1 VKITC
6 IIHSLDG
13 GGAERVMAALSSQL
27 ADRDHQVTLIT
38 LDDGSRDRHT
48 VNSKVLRRALNVMSE
63 SGSLVTRL
71 RRMRQRT
78 LSLRTAIAESNPD
91 VVLSFCDR
99 TNILTLLATGPL
111 SLPVVIS
118 ERSDPTMQ
126 NLGNVWEWLRVRTYR
141 RATKIIA
148 LTPESAKHLRAIAGK
163 EVQVIPSAV
172 NVPPESVTN
181 STRVEADNNHRILA
195 IGRLEHEKGFDRLI
209 YAFAP
214 IAAKDIEASGQRVGA
229 EQKAWSLRI
238 LGEGSQREQLE
249 QQARAVGLADRI
261 EFPGWVKNVWEELS
275 QATMFVLPSR
285 YEGFPSALLEAM
297 AAGVPSIAVDCES
310 GPRAVI
316 NDSQCGLL
324 VENNKQALTE
334 AMQTMIDDPER
345 RIQMGLSGKNVIERF
360 GWNAMTSAYEDVL
373 RDAVHNKPAR

>member
-1 VKITC
+1 
-6 IIHSLDG
+6 
-13 GGAERVMAALSSQL
+13 MAALSSQL

-38 LDDGSRDRHT
+38 LDDGAKDRHE
-48 VNSKVLRRALNVMSE
+48 VSPQVSRRSLDVMSE
-63 SGSLVTRL
+63 SGNLVTRL

-78 LSLRTAIAESNPD
+78 LLLRAAIIESNPD

-99 TNILTLLATGPL
+99 TNILALLATRPL

-118 ERSDPTMQ
+118 ERSDPSMQ

-148 LTPESAKHLRAIAGK
+148 LTPESAKRLRAIAGK
-163 EVQVIPSAV
+163 EVHVIPSAV
-172 NVPPESVTN
+172 DAPPQSITS
-181 STRVEADNNHRILA
+181 STRTDANRNRRILA

-209 YAFAP
+209 RAFAP
-214 IAAKDIEASGQRVGA
+214 IAAASQETGVEAEVEA
-229 EQKAWSLRI
+229 EPKGWSLRI

-249 QQARAVGLADRI
+249 QQARDLDLADRVT
-261 EFPGWVKNVWEELS
+261 FPGWVKNVWEELS
-275 QATMFVLPSR
+275 QATLFVLPSR

-324 VENNKQALTE
+324 VENSEQTLTE
-334 AMQTMIDDPER
+334 AMRTLIDDPER
-345 RIQMGLSGKNVIERF
+345 RIQVGLAGKKVIERF

-373 RDAVHNKPAR
+373 REAVHVVSGP